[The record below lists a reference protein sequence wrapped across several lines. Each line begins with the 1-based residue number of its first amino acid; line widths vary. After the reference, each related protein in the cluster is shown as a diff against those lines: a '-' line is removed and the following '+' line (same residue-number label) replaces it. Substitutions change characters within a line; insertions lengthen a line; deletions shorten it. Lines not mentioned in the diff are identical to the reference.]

1 MTRRRRS
8 DPHTFEQ
15 RLSEEK
21 LRLESS
27 LDGLPIGAP
36 REAILIRIERLQAAA
51 EMYDFLKLRE
61 VAAPAR

>member
-27 LDGLPIGAP
+27 LAGLPIGAP

-51 EMYDFLKLRE
+51 EMYDFLTHRDA
-61 VAAPAR
+61 AAPAT